1 MASCCLFRYI
11 YPLKIFSNVLLY
23 HWNEQ
28 SILGGFFGQANVQI
42 ELCNDGVDVR
52 IHGCASLFAFVQ
64 KDINSLY
71 FIKKKISEKNTGRI
85 DHFLYNT
92 IQSADSLN
100 VDALRIDIKSIGF
113 DLQMILER
121 ATYFD

>member
-28 SILGGFFGQANVQI
+28 SILGGFSGQANVQI

-71 FIKKKISEKNTGRI
+71 FIKKKSVRK
-85 DHFLYNT
+85 
-92 IQSADSLN
+92 
-100 VDALRIDIKSIGF
+100 
-113 DLQMILER
+113 ILVE
-121 ATYFD
+121 

>member
-28 SILGGFFGQANVQI
+28 NILGGFFGQTNVQI
-42 ELCNDGVDVR
+42 ELCNDGVDVC
-52 IHGCASLFAFVQ
+52 IHSCAPLFAFVQ

-71 FIKKKISEKNTGRI
+71 FIKKKSVRE
-85 DHFLYNT
+85 
-92 IQSADSLN
+92 
-100 VDALRIDIKSIGF
+100 
-113 DLQMILER
+113 ILVE
-121 ATYFD
+121 